1 MQFSQNPT
9 RNRGFTLIELMIV
22 CAIIG
27 IIAAVAYPSYTR
39 YVVKGNRA
47 AAQAH
52 LIDLAQRQ
60 QQFFADSRTYAD
72 TVAEMNM
79 TTPAEVQRHYTI
91 AITNSDGPPPTF
103 TITATPI
110 AAGAQAGDGTL
121 SIDSAGAKSPADK
134 W

>member
-1 MQFSQNPT
+1 MQFTQHPT
-9 RNRGFTLIELMIV
+9 RKSGFTLIELMIV
-22 CAIIG
+22 VAIVG

-60 QQFFADSRTYAD
+60 QQYFADSRTYGD
-72 TVAEMNM
+72 SIGELNM
-79 TTPAEVQRHYTI
+79 TTPAEVLRHYTI
-91 AITNSDGPPPTF
+91 AITTSDGPPPSF

-110 AAGAQAGDGTL
+110 AGGAQATDGTL
-121 SIDSAGAKSPADK
+121 SIDQAGAKTPADK

>member
-1 MQFSQNPT
+1 MQFTQHPVRKS
-9 RNRGFTLIELMIV
+9 GFTLIELMVV

-47 AAQAH
+47 ATQAH

-72 TVAEMNM
+72 TVAELNM
-79 TTPAEVQRHYTI
+79 TTPTEVSRHYTLSI
-91 AITNSDGPPPTF
+91 VTSDGPPPSF

-110 AAGAQAGDGTL
+110 ATGAQASDGAL
-121 SIDSAGAKSPADK
+121 SIDSNGAKTPNDK

>member
-1 MQFSQNPT
+1 MQFTQHPT
-9 RNRGFTLIELMIV
+9 RKSGFTLIELMVV

-47 AAQAH
+47 ATQAH

-72 TVAEMNM
+72 TVAELNM
-79 TTPAEVQRHYTI
+79 TTPTEVSRHYTLSI
-91 AITNSDGPPPTF
+91 VTSDGPPPSF

-110 AAGAQAGDGTL
+110 ATGAQASDGAL
-121 SIDSAGAKSPADK
+121 SIDSNGAKTPNDK

>member
-1 MQFSQNPT
+1 MQFAQYPT
-9 RNRGFTLIELMIV
+9 RRSGFTLIELMIV
-22 CAIIG
+22 CAIVG

-72 TVAEMNM
+72 TVAELNM
-79 TTPAEVQRHYTI
+79 TTPADVSRHYTL
-91 AITNSDGPPPTF
+91 AVTSSDGPPPSF
-103 TITATPI
+103 TITATPV
-110 AAGAQAGDGTL
+110 AGGAQAADGAL
-121 SIDSAGAKSPADK
+121 SIDSTGAKTPAGK

>member
-1 MQFSQNPT
+1 MQFARHPT
-9 RNRGFTLIELMIV
+9 RNSGFTLIELMIV

-60 QQFFADSRTYAD
+60 QQYFADSRTYAD
-72 TVAEMNM
+72 TIGELNM
-79 TTPAEVQRHYTI
+79 TTPTDVSRHYTI
-91 AITNSDGPPPTF
+91 AITTSDGPPPAF

-110 AAGAQAGDGTL
+110 AGGAQANDGTL
-121 SIDSAGAKSPADK
+121 GIDQAGAKTPAGK